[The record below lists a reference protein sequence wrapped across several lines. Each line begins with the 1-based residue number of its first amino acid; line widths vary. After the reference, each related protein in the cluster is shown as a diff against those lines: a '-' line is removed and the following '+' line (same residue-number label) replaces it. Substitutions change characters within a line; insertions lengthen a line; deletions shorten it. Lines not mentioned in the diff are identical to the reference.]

1 MEKLIWGLAIAFGVI
16 AFISFLLWQKSSG
29 YKISMKG
36 YLPKYP
42 GTWKII
48 GLIFAGGAIYG
59 IYLIVYS
66 YTPPKSERLFKQVV
80 EKQKAQEIAPLLEKL
95 GEIAGGTSTAAAI
108 GEAKGIKDSIE
119 AIEKKYDKIL
129 DPESVKAPPPPSV
142 YVEWFL
148 EVKATSALIE
158 SYERQKPLIQRPV
171 ASIIWDKNKM
181 SLKYLAKSDGKER
194 EIVLER
200 DAPEQFFAGYYWNS
214 DTRKNSV
221 LWLKEPQDGIV
232 KKFES
237 YDQIKNQKVV
247 RETLFTGWMSKT
259 SRGDTMDAEVSI
271 IKQTTT
277 AASKN

>member
-1 MEKLIWGLAIAFGVI
+1 MDKMIWGLAIVFGVI

-48 GLIFAGGAIYG
+48 GLIFAGGAAYG
-59 IYLIVYS
+59 IYLIVCS
-66 YTPPKSERLFKQVV
+66 YIPPQSERLFKQVV
-80 EKQKAQEIAPLLEKL
+80 EKQKAQEIAPLLKEL
-95 GEIAGGTSTAAAI
+95 QDITEGTSTAS
-108 GEAKGIKDSIE
+108 GVGKAKGIKDEIE
-119 AIEKKYDKIL
+119 VIEKKYDKIL
-129 DPESVKAPPPPSV
+129 DPESAKETPPPRV
-142 YVEWFL
+142 YVEWVL
-148 EVKATSALIE
+148 EIKATSALIE

-194 EIVLER
+194 EIILER
-200 DAPEQFFAGYYWNS
+200 DVPEQFFAGYYWNS

-221 LWLKEPQDGIV
+221 LWLKEPQGGV
-232 KKFES
+232 ANKFES
-237 YDQIKNQKVV
+237 YDQIKKEKVV
-247 RETLFTGWMSKT
+247 RETIFTGWMSKN